1 MKFTTL
7 SVILLLSLT
16 SVQAQVGI
24 GTSTPDASAKL
35 DVTSTNKG
43 LLLPRMTGNQRDAI
57 ANPAVGLLI
66 YCTNCG
72 LNGGEP
78 EYYNGHQW
86 VNLIGGAA
94 LSATPAY
101 TPGTLAY
108 GGAIAYILVSGDAG
122 YDPNVTHGLISATVD
137 QGTATSG
144 YASPGDHGIALAQ
157 NYRGGGYSDWRLPT
171 MAELAKLYTNRVA
184 IGGFDLSG
192 VGYWS
197 SDVINGSIQFIYFN
211 NGSTG
216 NTNNIWWEERVRAVR
231 TF

>member
-43 LLLPRMTGNQRDAI
+43 LLLPRMTGNQRD
-57 ANPAVGLLI
+57 
-66 YCTNCG
+66 
-72 LNGGEP
+72 
-78 EYYNGHQW
+78 
-86 VNLIGGAA
+86 
-94 LSATPAY
+94 
-101 TPGTLAY
+101 
-108 GGAIAYILVSGDAG
+108 AIAYILVSGDAG